1 MKEKQYLISEEDL
14 DKLIETPASLNTY
27 EWVADI
33 KSKQPVST
41 LDRDRVEKELYDMIG
56 GLNETEYGEQI
67 NECVHIASKNI
78 CSLAVQPV
86 DRDRVGDVL
95 EEWFDTPNKADKILY
110 SFKKEIIDQICNLAV
125 PEGEVVAEGKV
136 KIKDKVP
143 CWYVGDSEVLNLIRG
158 VVHKYEGKTIQI
170 IIREVGN

>member
-1 MKEKQYLISEEDL
+1 MKEDKTYAIKESELEGFYNAGYDDAMDNENHRPQHAFETFL
-14 DKLIETPASLNTY
+14 KDK
-27 EWVADI
+27 
-33 KSKQPVST
+33 
-41 LDRDRVEKELYDMIG
+41 
-56 GLNETEYGEQI
+56 
-67 NECVHIASKNI
+67 
-78 CSLAVQPV
+78 QPV